1 MSSSKATYNVV
12 MANLFTIRQ
21 ATQYMCFLL
30 IWCCIAAAGE
40 SAWPAEPLP
49 AVPDLAADVLS
60 YLDEPDGMKAEAVLQ
75 QLLANPEAT
84 IDQASRVIQT
94 GRTYQAMPVGTMAE
108 EQILVRE
115 RTYHYALS
123 VPLAYQPGRG
133 YGLVVCLHGAGFS
146 GDAYLER
153 WQSRLG
159 DDYLLV
165 CPTYPSGAWFT
176 RQAED
181 LVLAVIERVQAQ
193 YHVDPDRVFLT
204 GMSNGGIGTWLI
216 GMHHAQRFAGLAPMA
231 SGLDSVLLPFLANL
245 RTTPVYI
252 IHGAKDQ
259 VMPVELSRTISRE
272 LAAIGYPH
280 IYREHE
286 REHPMAGGHFFPREE
301 LPDLVTWFN
310 AQHRNPL
317 PTSLTVI
324 REASHFQPFG
334 WVRIDATDPIA
345 AFADDL
351 VSKRDELTRKKRY
364 ARLDASV
371 TASNRIEVET
381 GLVQRYTL
389 FLNDQLV
396 DVSKP
401 VTVVTNKHVSFEGMV
416 TPTVETLLRQARARK
431 DPRQLFTVQL
441 AIQVSNPAP

>member
-1 MSSSKATYNVV
+1 MLWLKATYNGT
-12 MANLFTIRQ
+12 MTKPFTIRR
-21 ATQYMCFLL
+21 YLCLL
-30 IWCCIAAAGE
+30 LVCCVLAAGG
-40 SAWPAEPLP
+40 APVWPAEPQS
-49 AVPDLAADVLS
+49 AIHDLTGDVLS
-60 YLDEPDGMKAEAVLQ
+60 YLDEPDGTQAEAILQ
-75 QLLANPEAT
+75 RLLADPDIT
-84 IDQASRVIQT
+84 IDHVSRAIQT
-94 GRTYQAMPVGTMAE
+94 GRTYQALPVGTMAE
-108 EQILVRE
+108 ERITVRA
-115 RTYHYALS
+115 RSYHYALS
-123 VPLAYQPGRG
+123 VPVSYQPGKG

-146 GDAYLER
+146 GEAYLER
-153 WQSRLG
+153 WQNRLG

-176 RQAED
+176 RQAEE

-231 SGLDSVLLPFLANL
+231 SGLDGVLMPFLANL

-317 PTSLTVI
+317 PTSVTVI

-345 AFADDL
+345 SFADDL
-351 VSKRDELTRKKRY
+351 VSKRDELTKKKRY

-371 TASNRIEVET
+371 TAPNRIEVEA

-401 VTVVTNKHVSFEGMV
+401 VTVVTNKQVSFEGMV
-416 TPTVETLLRQARARK
+416 TPTVETLLRQARTRK

-441 AIQVSNPAP
+441 PIQVSKPVP